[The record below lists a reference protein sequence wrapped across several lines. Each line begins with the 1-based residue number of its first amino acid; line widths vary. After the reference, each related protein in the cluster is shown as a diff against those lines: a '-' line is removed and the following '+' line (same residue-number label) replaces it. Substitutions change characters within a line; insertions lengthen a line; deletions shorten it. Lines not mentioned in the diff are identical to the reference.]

1 VGGQGNERTKAVNI
15 SNATFSRNGAANNRN
30 GGVTTEK
37 MLVTP
42 QMAQEWLSRNVGNR
56 NINTSRV
63 DLFARLIR
71 EGKFHLTHQGVA
83 FYADGDLADGQTRL
97 SAIIKAGISVLMF
110 VTRGLPRSAIHA
122 IDGGRP
128 RSVHDVIHFLGVGLS
143 KNHVAVCRV
152 LWAQYDLQRREN
164 ASSWNCNTVDTHSFA
179 QFAIAA
185 ADAIEFAMPAWK
197 KKGLTHACYVASVA
211 SAWFTQDRECLERFK
226 QLISDGVGAERHET
240 AAITL
245 RDFLLTS
252 PLLNG
257 GNRARQE
264 IFIRSCTALRAFLD
278 RRPLSKLY
286 ARTEAV
292 FDIPKIV

>member
-1 VGGQGNERTKAVNI
+1 MNI
-15 SNATFSRNGAANNRN
+15 SSAPFSRNGSVNHRKTA
-30 GGVTTEK
+30 VTIEK
-37 MLVTP
+37 ILVTP
-42 QMAQEWLSRNVGNR
+42 AMAQEWLSQNVGNR
-56 NINTSRV
+56 KTNLARV

-83 FYADGDLADGQTRL
+83 FYSDGDLADGQTRL
-97 SAIIKAGISVLMF
+97 SAIIKAGMSVVMF

-128 RSVHDVIHFLGVGLS
+128 RSLHDVIHFLGVGLS

-152 LWAQYDLQRREN
+152 LWAQYDLQCRDK
-164 ASSWNCNTVDTHSFA
+164 ASTWNCNAVDTDSFA
-179 QFAIAA
+179 KFAVAS
-185 ADAIEFAMPAWK
+185 ADAVNFAMPAWK

-211 SAWFTQDRECLERFK
+211 SAWFTQDRDCLDRFK
-226 QLISDGVGAERHET
+226 QLICDGVGAERHET

-252 PLLNG
+252 PLLSG
-257 GNRARQE
+257 GNKARQE
-264 IFIRSCTALRAFLD
+264 IFVRSCTALRAFLE

-286 ARTEAV
+286 YRPESV
-292 FDIPKIV
+292 FDIPSLV

>member
-1 VGGQGNERTKAVNI
+1 MNI
-15 SNATFSRNGAANNRN
+15 SNATFSRNGAVNHHNT
-30 GGVTTEK
+30 GVTTEK
-37 MLVTP
+37 ILVTP
-42 QMAQEWLSRNVGNR
+42 AMAQEWLGRNVGNR
-56 NINTSRV
+56 NINAVRV
-63 DLFARLIR
+63 DLFVRLIR
-71 EGKFHLTHQGVA
+71 DGKFHLTHQGLA

-97 SAIIKAGISVLMF
+97 TAILKAGVSVLMF

-128 RSVHDVIHFLGVGLS
+128 RSLHDVIHFLGVGLS

-152 LWAQYDLQRREN
+152 LWAQYELQRREN
-164 ASSWNCNTVDTHSFA
+164 ASSWNCHAVETDSFA

-185 ADAIEFAMPAWK
+185 ADAVEFAMPAWK
-197 KKGLTHACYVASVA
+197 KKGLTHACYVGSVA
-211 SAWFTQDRECLERFK
+211 SAWFTQDRDCLDRFK
-226 QLISDGVGAERHET
+226 QLICDGVGAERHET

-264 IFIRSCTALRAFLD
+264 IFVRSCTALRAFLD

-286 ARTEAV
+286 ARPEAV
-292 FDIPKIV
+292 FDIPNIV